1 MHSVLVGLSSLT
13 EAQGAGKETVPLS
26 SMTSAQT
33 LVIYSPARTFF
44 PFKAALYVYFELYF
58 SFCKY

>member
-33 LVIYSPARTFF
+33 LVIYSLT
-44 PFKAALYVYFELYF
+44 
-58 SFCKY
+58 